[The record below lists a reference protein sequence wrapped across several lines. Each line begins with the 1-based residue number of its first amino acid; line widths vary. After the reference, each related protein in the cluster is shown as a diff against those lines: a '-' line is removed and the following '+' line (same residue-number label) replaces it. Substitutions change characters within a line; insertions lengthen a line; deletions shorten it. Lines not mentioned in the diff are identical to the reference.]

1 MKKLFRASKYMIIYT
16 VIVLILFS
24 FVYFWSNGNGVST
37 QVLVVTMVTM
47 VTHIACQVCW
57 LYKKLLSN
65 LKNMLTLRYNV
76 NCIYYYYYNRCI
88 CVCSPLWHRGQSLFF
103 LTSWSKSIPHF
114 LQIRR
119 SCTIS
124 VCLNLHIIIIIII
137 VRM

>member
-1 MKKLFRASKYMIIYT
+1 MYPWENLWHRISFLLTNIWRRSRCCDI
-16 VIVLILFS
+16 LITYHKANYRL
-24 FVYFWSNGNGVST
+24 YQRIREWYGIG
-37 QVLVVTMVTM
+37 
-47 VTHIACQVCW
+47 

-65 LKNMLTLRYNV
+65 LKNMPTLRYNV

-88 CVCSPLWHRGQSLFF
+88 SVCSPLWHRGQSLFF
-103 LTSWSKSIPHF
+103 LTSRSKSIPHF